1 MTTFVLIFCFAVP
14 CVLGAWLWW
23 SMRENGGNRTSYK
36 SRRVSH
42 SPQRFGK
49 IQGETTHKD
58 YTDGSAQSKSDPPK
72 VPLYNGEPLKVTPL
86 GDNRKAQTETTL
98 VDRVERPPRDYS
110 HALKAQHE
118 ANAQYSGMTPA
129 EKPSEGLNKH
139 NSQTLICKQHK
150 EINNTFR
157 FIKGERYLLESGTVY
172 ECMGFKGIKNRRVA
186 FSDYGFLE
194 YWPEKRNRHPDYFD
208 WFSIRYDG
216 DVETCDRGRIRSDCV
231 ASNHEADSYAKLLKD
246 RFDGEREYW
255 AKRKEKRE
263 RDEKRL
269 KQLERLVK
277 ENGLE

>member
-1 MTTFVLIFCFAVP
+1 MTMLVP
-14 CVLGAWLWW
+14 ILLFSLPCALGAWLWW
-23 SMRENGGNRTSYK
+23 TTRSQCKPRK
-36 SRRVSH
+36 PRRVVHPS
-42 SPQRFGK
+42 QRFDK
-49 IQGETTHKD
+49 IKVIPPPI
-58 YTDGSAQSKSDPPK
+58 GSAQPK
-72 VPLYNGEPLKVTPL
+72 KPSLITPDDVESLKQTHI
-86 GDNRKAQTETTL
+86 RSEKTETPSPF
-98 VDRVERPPRDYS
+98 VVEKVKVAEPKQTGQD
-110 HALKAQHE
+110 
-118 ANAQYSGMTPA
+118 GMV
-129 EKPSEGLNKH
+129 H
-139 NSQTLICKQHK
+139 
-150 EINNTFR
+150 